1 MNILQLT
8 NKMPYPAKDGG
19 AIATL
24 NLSKGFIN
32 AGAKLTILTM
42 NTAKHFFDEKDL
54 PTELTDKIT
63 FETVYVEASIN
74 AKDALKNLFFSKL
87 PYNAVRFIDNN
98 YKNKLINILKSEEFD
113 IVQLEGIYL
122 APYIDTI
129 KKYST
134 AKISLRAHNIEY
146 EIWKRVS
153 ANETNPIKKK
163 YLKVL
168 SNRIKKF
175 EQSYINKYDLLIP
188 ITDRDLNIFN
198 KMGNNKPAKTSMTG
212 IDTSDLIADT
222 NNIEFPS
229 VFHIGA
235 LDWAPNQ
242 EGLNWFFNNVWQ
254 NLSKKQPNLKLYIA
268 GRNAPDTLI
277 ETIKKQPNTIYLG
290 EVNDAYK
297 FMNSK
302 AVMIVPL
309 HSGSGMRIKIIEG
322 MALNKTIVST
332 EIGSEGIPTE
342 NGKNILIANSSQEFS
357 GAIEKAILNRDLF
370 DKIGHNASKFIKENY
385 DNNNISLELLDF
397 YKKHI

>member
-24 NLSKGFIN
+24 NLSKGFVN
-32 AGAKLTILTM
+32 AGHKITILTM
-42 NTAKHFFDEKDL
+42 NTAKHFFDKKDL
-54 PTELTDKIT
+54 PTELTSKIT

-98 YKNKLINILKSEEFD
+98 YKNKLINILKSEQFD
-113 IVQLEGIYL
+113 IVQLEGLYL
-122 APYIDTI
+122 APYIETI
-129 KKYST
+129 RKYST
-134 AKISLRAHNIEY
+134 AKISLRAHNIEH

-153 ANETNPIKKK
+153 ANETNPVKKK

-175 EQSYINKYDLLIP
+175 EESYINQYDLLVP
-188 ITDRDLNIFN
+188 ITDRDLKVLN
-198 KMGNNKPAKTSMTG
+198 KMGNNKPAKSSMTG
-212 IDTSDLIADT
+212 IDISNLIADT
-222 NNIEFPS
+222 KNIDYPS
-229 VFHIGA
+229 IFHIGA

-242 EGLNWFFNNVWQ
+242 EGLYWFFNNVWS
-254 NLSKKQPNLKLYIA
+254 NLLKIMPDLKLYIA
-268 GRNAPDTLI
+268 GRNAPENLI
-277 ETIKKQPNTIYLG
+277 ETIKKQPNTLYLG
-290 EVNDAYK
+290 EVDDAYK

-332 EIGSEGIPTE
+332 EIGTEGIPTE
-342 NGKNILIANSSQEFS
+342 NGKNILIANSSQEFT
-357 GAIEKAILNRDLF
+357 GAIEKVLSNRDLF
-370 DKIGHNASKFIKENY
+370 DKIGHNAGKFIKENY
-385 DNNNISLELLDF
+385 DNNTISIELLDF

>member
-1 MNILQLT
+1 
-8 NKMPYPAKDGG
+8 MPYPAKDGG

-32 AGAKLTILTM
+32 SGKKLTILTM
-42 NTAKHFFDEKDL
+42 NTAKHFFDEKKL
-54 PTELTDKIT
+54 PSELTTKIT

-74 AKDALKNLFFSKL
+74 AKDAIKNLFFSKL
-87 PYNAVRFIDNN
+87 PYNAVRFINNN
-98 YKNKLINILKSEEFD
+98 YKNKLINILKSEQFD

-134 AKISLRAHNIEY
+134 AKISLRAHNIEH

-153 ANETNPIKKK
+153 ANETNPVKKK

-175 EQSYINKYDLLIP
+175 EQSYINKYDLLVP
-188 ITDRDLNIFN
+188 ITDRDLKVFN

-212 IDTSDLIADT
+212 IDISDLISDT
-222 NNIEFPS
+222 SSIEYPS

-242 EGLNWFFNNVWQ
+242 EGLHWFFNNVWQ
-254 NLSKKQPNLKLYIA
+254 NLSTKQPNLKLYIA
-268 GRNAPDTLI
+268 GRNAPDNFI
-277 ETIKKQPNTIYLG
+277 EIIKKQPNTIYLG
-290 EVNDAYK
+290 EVENAYK

-302 AVMIVPL
+302 AIMIVPL

-322 MALNKTIVST
+322 MALSKTIVST
-332 EIGSEGIPTE
+332 KIGTEGIPTE
-342 NGKNILIANSSQEFS
+342 NGKNILIANTAQEFS
-357 GAIEKAILNRDLF
+357 GAIEKSVSNRDLF
-370 DKIGHNASKFIKENY
+370 DKIGRNAAKFIKENY
-385 DNNNISLELLDF
+385 DNNNLSIELLDF

>member
-24 NLSKGFIN
+24 NLSKGFVN
-32 AGAKLTILTM
+32 TGEKLTILTM

-98 YKNKLINILKSEEFD
+98 YKNKLINILKSEQFD

-153 ANETNPIKKK
+153 ANETNPVKKK

-175 EQSYINKYDLLIP
+175 EQSYINKYDLLVP

-198 KMGNNKPAKTSMTG
+198 KMGNNKPAQTSMTG
-212 IDTSDLIADT
+212 IDTSDLISDT
-222 NNIEFPS
+222 SNIEYPS

-242 EGLNWFFNNVWQ
+242 EGLHWFFNNVWQ
-254 NLSKKQPNLKLYIA
+254 SLNKKQPDLKLYIA
-268 GRNAPDTLI
+268 GRNAPDNLI

-290 EVNDAYK
+290 EVDDAYK

-302 AVMIVPL
+302 AIMIVPL

-332 EIGSEGIPTE
+332 KIGTEGIPTE
-342 NGKNILIANSSQEFS
+342 NGKNILISDSPQEFS
-357 GAIEKAILNRDLF
+357 GAIEKAVSNRDLF
-370 DKIGHNASKFIKENY
+370 DKIGHNAGKFIKENY

>member
-1 MNILQLT
+1 
-8 NKMPYPAKDGG
+8 
-19 AIATL
+19 
-24 NLSKGFIN
+24 
-32 AGAKLTILTM
+32 
-42 NTAKHFFDEKDL
+42 L
-54 PTELTDKIT
+54 PIELTDKIT

-98 YKNKLINILKSEEFD
+98 YKNKLINILKSEQFD

-153 ANETNPIKKK
+153 ANETNPVKKK

-175 EQSYINKYDLLIP
+175 EQSYINKYDLLVP
-188 ITDRDLNIFN
+188 ITDRDLKVFN
-198 KMGNNKPAKTSMTG
+198 KMGNNKPAQTSMTG
-212 IDTSDLIADT
+212 IDISNLIADIS
-222 NNIEFPS
+222 NIEFPS

-254 NLSKKQPNLKLYIA
+254 NLSNKQPNLKLYIA

-290 EVNDAYK
+290 EVDDAYK

-332 EIGSEGIPTE
+332 EIGTEGISTE

-370 DKIGHNASKFIKENY
+370 DKIGHNATKFIKENY

-397 YKKHI
+397 YKKYI